1 MKPIRLIVAGCRNF
15 KNAELIFKTLLTIFE
30 KVDYNNIE
38 IVSGGCVGVD
48 TIAIEFAKAYDISY
62 KIFEA
67 NWKEFGKA
75 AGPIRNGQMA
85 KYGTHLLAFW
95 DLKSKGTKNM
105 ILNAKQNN
113 LHIKVVQDEK
123 YIKLKLFLNF

>member
-48 TIAIEFAKAYDISY
+48 TIAIEFAKSYNITFDAPTTLKGRGFLAPIDKSLESFVKDFEINLEDI
-62 KIFEA
+62 
-67 NWKEFGKA
+67 
-75 AGPIRNGQMA
+75 
-85 KYGTHLLAFW
+85 
-95 DLKSKGTKNM
+95 
-105 ILNAKQNN
+105 
-113 LHIKVVQDEK
+113 V
-123 YIKLKLFLNF
+123 

>member
-1 MKPIRLIVAGCRNF
+1 MTHLEMSLAFVLFCKKYDG
-15 KNAELIFKTLLTIFE
+15 
-30 KVDYNNIE
+30 YNI
-38 IVSGGCVGVD
+38 
-48 TIAIEFAKAYDISY
+48 TY

-75 AGPIRNGQMA
+75 AGPIRNEQMA

-105 ILNAKQNN
+105 ILNSKQNN
-113 LHIKVVQDEK
+113 LHIKVVQ
-123 YIKLKLFLNF
+123 I

>member
-15 KNAELIFKTLLTIFE
+15 KNTELIFKTLLTIFE

-48 TIAIEFAKAYDISY
+48 TIAIEFAKTYNITY

-75 AGPIRNGQMA
+75 AGPIRNEQMA

-113 LHIKVVQDEK
+113 LHIKVVH
-123 YIKLKLFLNF
+123 I